1 MNRRPFLIALAFAI
15 PQQAMAGM
23 DYKALCTTTGA
34 TPVAVHPLDL
44 LDAAIKAGTEN
55 TGALSSGVFDANRDG
70 TTTHE
75 ERMIAIFDPDYCKA
89 DETKERCKGDDK
101 TSLRNIRTFLIL
113 EALGSDPQ
121 NGVPTFR
128 EGKLAV
134 TPVER
139 ASAIDI
145 ADNQAIQNDQAYIK
159 AHGGDSNLDFILA
172 LDPARRFYKLECKP
186 GDVSIAEKPDTGN
199 NNDKKEYNGFRLSK
213 DIDGLTKERGSRE
226 KLAKIDAAEI
236 SYVDDRENDNTTFNI
251 TATAGFDF
259 STNPSVNSIAFFRM
273 ERQRVRDHDGNPV
286 ADQGDISK
294 FTGGYIYGANP
305 ESFGRYDFSA
315 FYTADTE
322 NDSELGSF
330 RMTWVPAFLQKFDK
344 IPFGRARYFWKDGPA
359 WALDANAIAY
369 GGYVFDAGTNADLTD
384 KDGFVRAGGSIKATF
399 WPAPKSPL
407 LKRVT
412 FDASYKYLANIIG
425 PHSVE
430 WLAAGANFDI
440 DAGGNVILRFGYE
453 KGDDEETLEHTDK
466 LSMSLGVRF

>member
-1 MNRRPFLIALAFAI
+1 MSRRALLVVLACVV
-15 PQQAMAGM
+15 PQQAMAAI
-23 DYKALCTTTGA
+23 DYKKLCAGT
-34 TPVAVHPLDL
+34 TPVMIPPLDL
-44 LDAAIKAGTEN
+44 LEAAMENAGP
-55 TGALSSGVFDANRDG
+55 LSPGVFDANRDG
-70 TTTHE
+70 TSTHE
-75 ERMIAIFDPDYCKA
+75 ERMRAIFDPTYCTAKA
-89 DETKERCKGDDK
+89 TKDRCKDK
-101 TSLRNIRTFLIL
+101 DELTLLNIQTFLRL
-113 EALGSDPQ
+113 DALGKVGADGYPEF
-121 NGVPTFR
+121 GK
-128 EGKLAV
+128 GKLK
-134 TPVER
+134 TDLIGGP
-139 ASAIDI
+139 SAIDL
-145 ADNQAIQNDQAYIK
+145 ADDQAIQYDSNRNKNPTVEDPDE
-159 AHGGDSNLDFILA
+159 DSNLKFLLA
-172 LDPARRFYKLECKP
+172 LDPAGRFYKLQCDDK
-186 GDVSIAEKPDTGN
+186 DVSPAEKPDTGSN
-199 NNDKKEYNGFRLSK
+199 DDDKKYNGFRLSK

-259 STNPSVNSIAFFRM
+259 STNPAVNSIAFFRM
-273 ERQRVRDHDGNPV
+273 ERQRVRNHDGNPV

-330 RMTWVPAFLQKFDK
+330 RMTWVPAFLQKIDR

-369 GGYVFDAGTNADLTD
+369 GGYVFDAGTNTDLTD

-412 FDASYKYLANIIG
+412 FDASYKYLANIVG

-453 KGDDEETLEHTDK
+453 KGDDEETLEHTDT